1 MSEEEKDQWYTNKDL
16 FEQIMGLQQDM
27 KETRSVI
34 KKYNGLYEKVNYLK
48 VRIDKVESRRLS
60 KMDFVNSIRQWG
72 GWIFALI
79 TLIFLVIKT
88 FN

>member
-1 MSEEEKDQWYTNKDL
+1 
-16 FEQIMGLQQDM
+16 MGLQQDM

>member
-1 MSEEEKDQWYTNKDL
+1 VSEEEKDQWYTNKDL

-48 VRIDKVESRRLS
+48 VRIDKVESRRLN

-79 TLIFLVIKT
+79 TLIFLAIKT

>member
-1 MSEEEKDQWYTNKDL
+1 MSEEERDQWYTNKDL
-16 FEQIMGLQQDM
+16 FEQIMELQQDM

-34 KKYNGLYEKVNYLK
+34 NKCNDLYEKVNYLK
-48 VRIDKVESRRLS
+48 VRIDQVEYRRLN
-60 KMDFVNSIRQWG
+60 KTDFVNSIRQWG

-79 TLIFLVIKT
+79 TLIFLAIKT